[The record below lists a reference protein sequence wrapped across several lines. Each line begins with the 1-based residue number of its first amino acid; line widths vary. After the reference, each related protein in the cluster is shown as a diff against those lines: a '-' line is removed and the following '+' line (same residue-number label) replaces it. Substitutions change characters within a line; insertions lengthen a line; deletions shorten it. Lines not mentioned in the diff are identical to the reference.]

1 MSKALT
7 VKVPV
12 TKVIGALEVKLEQIK
27 ADKANQQVNE
37 DKYEKA
43 CAVWKKQVIAYAVKN
58 ISKAENLRSNYRSW
72 NNTLNVDFDLIT
84 KEADFPTEPVRD
96 FVTMHDSTYRD
107 TVDEIENA
115 LRILKMTNEETVSA
129 STMRSIAHYL

>member
-12 TKVIGALEVKLEQIK
+12 TKVIGALEAKLEQIK
-27 ADKANQQVNE
+27 TDKANQQVNE

-43 CAVWKKQVIAYAVKN
+43 CAAWKKQVIAYAVKN

-72 NNTLNVDFDLIT
+72 NNTLNVDFDLII
-84 KEADFPTEPVRD
+84 KESDFPTEPVRD

-107 TVDEIENA
+107 TVEEIENA